1 MSLNTGDASNAAL
14 PSTHPVV
21 LSIPPLPH
29 SVRGER
35 TNLSGKLSGRLW
47 SHLPVVIYPSNKQI
61 VCRTLSIVPSK
72 TLSQESEASALSSL
86 SHSPPPLLPE
96 IHKTLSSLVYRSHAT
111 TVTSVSVAPSGCYV
125 ASGDNKGTLKVWA
138 LDHAEHRAKY
148 QTSSLLTGP
157 ILHCDWDEASQKVLV
172 VGERSPTD
180 TSANSACA
188 KVITY
193 DTGVTNGTLSLHT
206 KGRATGGALKPTRP
220 YRIVTSGRDDAKLL
234 WHSGPPFV
242 KLVPKKDKDKA
253 NATVTLPPPPTETA
267 HAAGSV
273 VHAVQYTK
281 NGDYAVSVGSDK
293 ALCLYHGTTG
303 VLLTKVTAAHTA
315 TIYSVAAAA
324 AAVDNNNDTTGN
336 FLLTASGDGTAK
348 LWSIVVTTSSSS
360 SSTDQET
367 VSVTPMA
374 VWNVAAH
381 QANSNSNATST
392 KVPLG
397 SVLTAATFCHNG
409 TIPVVTSF
417 NGQLHILHGHD
428 MEHCSTTTT
437 SSSSNQ
443 DKSKLWCQTITG
455 HVAPL
460 ATCSMWPWSRLGVH
474 DVVYFYTGD
483 TNGVVVQ
490 WTWNPTTCACTPVSR
505 LEPIHDADGLH
516 VLHSGAICG
525 SALVVNGSTD
535 SKQQRLWTVGWDDV
549 LHTAVA
555 NKDDDVKAAMAVVV
569 QPNPAPLGAQP
580 VTMAA
585 GTHTACIVTVQG
597 LLLVSTKN
605 AASAAASAR
614 PSPMIAIPYEAQAV
628 VVADNDCTVY
638 VGGKDCKIYVYDID
652 NNALTLTLKHTID
665 NGHLKPIHSLAL
677 SPDGTKLASAD
688 ERDVCVWDL
697 TANYSPLVGRGKW
710 CFHVQRVTALAWY
723 PSVDKNDCILV
734 SGGADDSIYVWSL
747 DKKMTRL
754 HYPYAHRGGIVSLHF
769 LPNVTNQM
777 MLLSTGVDSVVNVWD
792 ITANVRAKFG

>member
-1 MSLNTGDASNAAL
+1 MSSNTADASNAAL

-21 LSIPPLPH
+21 TSIPPLPH
-29 SVRGER
+29 TVRGER
-35 TNLSGKLSGRLW
+35 TNVTGKLSGRLW
-47 SHLPVVIYPSNKQI
+47 SHVPVLVYPSNKQV
-61 VCRTLSIVPSK
+61 VCRTVSIATKSN
-72 TLSQESEASALSSL
+72 SEAKSNEAAT
-86 SHSPPPLLPE
+86 PPPLLPD
-96 IHKTLSSLVYRSHAT
+96 IHKTLSCLVYRSHAT

-125 ASGDNKGTLKVWA
+125 ASGDSKGSLKVWA
-138 LDHAEHRAKY
+138 LDHADHRAKY
-148 QTSSLLTGP
+148 QTQSLLTGP

-206 KGRATGGALKPTRP
+206 KGRATSGAFKPTRP
-220 YRIVTSGRDDAKLL
+220 YRVVTSGRDDAKLL
-234 WHSGPPFV
+234 WHSGPPFT
-242 KLVPKKDKDKA
+242 KLVSKDA
-253 NATVTLPPPPTETA
+253 SSLPTETA
-267 HAAGSV
+267 HAPGSV
-273 VHAVQYTK
+273 VHSVQYTK
-281 NGDYAVSVGSDK
+281 SGDYVVSVGSDK

-303 VLLTKVTAAHTA
+303 VLLTKVTAAHSA
-315 TIYSVAAAA
+315 TIYSVA
-324 AAVDNNNDTTGN
+324 VDGSGRVV
-336 FLLTASGDGTAK
+336 LTASGDGTAK
-348 LWSIVVTTSSSS
+348 LWSIA
-360 SSTDQET
+360 TDKDA
-367 VSVTPMA
+367 VSVTSVA

-381 QANSNSNATST
+381 QANGKAFN

-409 TIPVVTSF
+409 TIPIVTSF

-428 MEHCSTTTT
+428 MANSTTKDDATT
-437 SSSSNQ
+437 N
-443 DKSKLWCQTITG
+443 LWCQTITG

-460 ATCSMWPWSRLGVH
+460 ATCSMLPWSRRSITNDMH
-474 DVVYFYTGD
+474 FYTGD

-490 WTWNPTTCACTPVSR
+490 WAWNPTTCACTPMRRV
-505 LEPIHDADGLH
+505 EPLHDNDALH

-525 SALVVNGSTD
+525 SAVVVVDSGTD
-535 SKQQRLWTVGWDDV
+535 DATQRLWTVGWDDV
-549 LHTAVA
+549 LHTTLATGSST
-555 NKDDDVKAAMAVVV
+555 VV
-569 QPNPAPLGAQP
+569 QPNPSPLGAQP
-580 VTMAA
+580 VTMAS

-597 LLLVSTKN
+597 LILVSTKN
-605 AASAAASAR
+605 AASAL

-628 VVADNDCTVY
+628 VVADNDSTVY

-652 NNALTLTLKHTID
+652 NDALTLTLKHTID

-697 TANYSPLVGRGKW
+697 TSNYSPLVGRGKW
-710 CFHVQRVTALAWY
+710 CFHVQRVTALAWF
-723 PSVDKNDCILV
+723 PSSDKNDSILV
-734 SGGADDSIYVWSL
+734 SGGADDAIYVWSL

-754 HYPYAHRGGIVSLHF
+754 HYPYAHRGGVVSLHF
-769 LPNVTNQM
+769 LPNATNQM

-792 ITANVRAKFG
+792 ITDHVRAKFG